1 MPELPDVQVFKEL
14 VDATSLH
21 QRIEDV
27 MLREE
32 MVEESSPQKIRD
44 RMRGA
49 ELEETRRH
57 GKHLF
62 LKSADDGWL
71 RLHFGMTGD
80 LVSYS
85 TGEDPEHTQLRID
98 FDDGSHLA
106 YTCQRKFGEI
116 SWVED
121 VDSFVEDQQLG
132 PDALNDLDL
141 EELRQIVANRR
152 GSIKGTLMSQGA
164 IAGLGNVYV
173 DEILFQSG
181 IHPESST
188 QKLEPDSVAAL
199 FESIQEVSEEAI
211 QARAEVA
218 DMPDDW
224 LLPHRGKGSSCPR
237 DGATI
242 EKVEVS
248 GRPTYVCT
256 EHQELID

>member
-14 VDATSLH
+14 ADATSLH
-21 QRIEDV
+21 RRIEDV

-32 MVEESSPQKIRD
+32 MVEESSPQRIRD
-44 RMRGA
+44 RLRGG

-62 LKSADDGWL
+62 LRSGDDGWL

-85 TGEDPEHTQLRID
+85 SGEDPEHTQLRID

-116 SWVED
+116 SWVDD
-121 VDSFVEDQQLG
+121 VKRFVEKDQLG

-141 EELRQIVANRR
+141 GEFRQIISDRR
-152 GSIKGTLMSQGA
+152 GSIKGTLMSQDA

-181 IHPESST
+181 VHPESST
-188 QKLEPDSVAAL
+188 EELDANTVAGL
-199 FESIQEVSEEAI
+199 LDSIQHVSKRAI
-211 QARAEVA
+211 EARADVA

-224 LLPHRGKGSSCPR
+224 LLPNREKGASCPR
-237 DGATI
+237 DGGTI
-242 EKVEVS
+242 EKIEVS

-256 EHQELID
+256 KHQELID